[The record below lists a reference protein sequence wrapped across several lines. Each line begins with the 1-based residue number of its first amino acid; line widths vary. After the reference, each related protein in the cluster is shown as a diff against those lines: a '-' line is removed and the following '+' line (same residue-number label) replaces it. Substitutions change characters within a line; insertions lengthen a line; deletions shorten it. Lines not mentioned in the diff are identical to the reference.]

1 MRLVPV
7 TPPANEPLSAEDV
20 RARLNIGTEIS
31 DDVLDA
37 FVSSARQVLDGV
49 DGYLGRAL
57 VTQTWKLLLPCF
69 PHHWHCDGAVIMI
82 PLPPLQD
89 INSISYVDNTGAS
102 VIIDPADYRIVQGPR
117 PYVVPVYGKSWP
129 PARWQSDA
137 VEIEFVAGYG
147 DEGTDVPEPI
157 RCAIALSVSQLRSLS
172 TRDQN
177 VMVDSV
183 IGVGSKTYA
192 TGRDGGAD
200 ALGPAAMMLVST
212 YRVLA

>member
-1 MRLVPV
+1 MRLVLV
-7 TPPANEPLSAEDV
+7 TAPEHEPLSADEV

-37 FVSSARQVLDGV
+37 FIATARMQLDGV

-57 VTQTWKLLLPCF
+57 VTQTWKLVLPCF
-69 PHHWHCDGAVIMI
+69 PHHWHCDGAAIMI

-89 INSISYVDNTGAS
+89 INSISYVDNSGAS
-102 VIIDPADYRIVQGPR
+102 VIVDPAEYRTVQGPR
-117 PYVVPVYGKSWP
+117 PYIVPAYGKTWP
-129 PARWQSDA
+129 SARWQSDA

-147 DEGTDVPEPI
+147 DQGSNIPEPI
-157 RCAIALSVSQLRSLS
+157 RSAIALSVSQLRSLS

-177 VMVDSV
+177 VMVENV
-183 IGVGSKTYA
+183 VGVGSKTYA
-192 TGRDGGAD
+192 VGRDGGAD
-200 ALGPAAMMLVST
+200 SLGPAAMMLVST